1 MFKNVIEVS
10 HDYQGQTKAINDA
23 VAVGEKV
30 NSANSQLSTLIF
42 SSIPFLKG
50 IHKIHPHN

>member
-50 IHKIHPHN
+50 IRKIHLHN